1 MLAEFGGT
9 VWCLQRQPFGLR
21 PGPSFGNF
29 PSAGS
34 APGLTL
40 PLELLGKPQSSKT
53 SEEWGFFPLPTRILS
68 FSLKELM
75 DCFSPTPSFSN
86 KRFP

>member
-1 MLAEFGGT
+1 M
-9 VWCLQRQPFGLR
+9 VLQRQPFGFR
-21 PGPSFGNF
+21 PRPSLGSF
-29 PSAGS
+29 PNAGS
-34 APGLTL
+34 AYRATL
-40 PLELLGKPQSSKT
+40 RLELLGKPRSSPGSIKT
-53 SEEWGFFPLPTRILS
+53 SARNGGRIPLPTLILS